1 MKLFNIRKVM
11 VLVSVSIH
19 EARISC
25 TFFGGLK
32 ASLLSSTDSYKSSSA
47 CYKILSHMMSLTGNH
62 NYLFTIYIR

>member
-19 EARISC
+19 EGRISC

-32 ASLLSSTDSYKSSSA
+32 AS
-47 CYKILSHMMSLTGNH
+47 G
-62 NYLFTIYIR
+62 R